1 MSHPLRGVTVA
12 SPCQA
17 DWNLMQG
24 NEQVRFCGDCQLNVY
39 NLSGMSREAV
49 AALLLNTEGRLCVR
63 FFQRS
68 DGTIMTQDCPI
79 GLRAIHKRKITRL
92 SKVAAVITL
101 VTVMGSFCVGH
112 AEKARTGATVSVS
125 KQKREP
131 RQILMGKPM
140 IQLPS
145 QEPTMG
151 NVATPP
157 KNRPVMGE
165 MVAPPPTVMQGG
177 VAPMPPANG
186 EKAKAGNPSGKKK
199 QKNSPKK

>member
-17 DWNLMQG
+17 NWSLMQG

-39 NLSGMSREAV
+39 NLSGMSREA
-49 AALLLNTEGRLCVR
+49 AEALVLNKEGRLCVR
-63 FFQRS
+63 FFQRG
-68 DGTIMTQDCPI
+68 DGTIITQDCPI
-79 GLRAIHKRKITRL
+79 GLRAIHKRKTTRL
-92 SKVAAVITL
+92 SRVAAVITL

-125 KQKREP
+125 KQKRES

-145 QEPTMG
+145 QEPSMG

-165 MVAPPPTVMQGG
+165 MVAPLPTVMQGG
-177 VAPMPPANG
+177 IAPMPPANG
-186 EKAKAGNPSGKKK
+186 EKHKSGKKK
-199 QKNSPKK
+199 QKSLPGKK